1 MKCRSAFFMLLLLV
15 TTTVTEATPLND
27 PGKKEIA
34 TMTTA
39 EKDARVA
46 AIVKRVEEIRAMD
59 RSSLS
64 RTERKE
70 LRKEL
75 RSLNKEAKVFGRGGV
90 YLSLGAILIIILLL
104 ILIL

>member
-1 MKCRSAFFMLLLLV
+1 MLLLLA
-15 TTTVTEATPLND
+15 TTTFAEAAPAND

-39 EKDARVA
+39 EKEARVA
-46 AIVKRVEEIRAMD
+46 AIVKRVEEIKAMD
-59 RSSLS
+59 KSALS

-75 RSLNKEAKVFGRGGV
+75 RSLSKEARVFGRGGI
-90 YLSLGAILIIILLL
+90 YLSVGAILIIILLL